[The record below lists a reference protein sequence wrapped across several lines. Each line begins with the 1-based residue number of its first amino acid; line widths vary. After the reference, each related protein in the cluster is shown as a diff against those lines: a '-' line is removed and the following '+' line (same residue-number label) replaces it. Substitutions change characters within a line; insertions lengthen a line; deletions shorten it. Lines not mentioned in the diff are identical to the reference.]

1 MAKEDLKTKPEIVF
15 ADVTDERTVELS
27 WKAVKEA
34 TGYNIERYDREKD
47 KFVKIGSVGANATS
61 FTCKKE
67 PKDGVYQYRI
77 NALKTVEGKL
87 RPISKKG
94 SARAVNISSIPA
106 VNITGIE
113 SPAFGKVRITWEKDE
128 NAAGYVINRRLEEMN
143 ESVVRGEA
151 EKDNL
156 FFVDDTATSGQVYY
170 YNVQSY
176 IIDET
181 ASVPAVPGADGS
193 LVRPQVRIYSN
204 TGREEC
210 FVCVDSTEILCVRR
224 KLFKKVSFEFR
235 MTAGVS
241 CYILYKSSTKDGE
254 YKEVARTENGST
266 LTLADKGESGE
277 RSAYYKIGCCKK
289 VNGKD
294 WFGKKTES
302 VLVNYK
308 L

>member
-1 MAKEDLKTKPEIVF
+1 MAKEVLKTKPEIVF

-27 WKAVKEA
+27 WKEEKDA

-47 KFVKIGSVGANATS
+47 KFVKIGAVDAGVTS
-61 FTCKKE
+61 FTCKRE
-67 PKDGVYQYRI
+67 DKDGVYQYRI

-87 RPISKKG
+87 RPLSKKG
-94 SARAVNISSIPA
+94 SARAVNISSVPA
-106 VNITGIE
+106 VNITRIE
-113 SPAFGKVRITWEKDE
+113 SPSFGKVRITWENDK

-143 ESVVRGEA
+143 ESVVRGETKA
-151 EKDNL
+151 GELSFTDN
-156 FFVDDTATSGQVYY
+156 TATSGQVYY

-176 IIDET
+176 ISDMSA
-181 ASVPAVPGADGS
+181 ASGGS
-193 LVRPQVRIYSN
+193 SSFLPEARIYSN

-210 FVCVDSTEILCVRR
+210 FVCVDSTEILRVRR
-224 KLFKKVSFEFR
+224 GLFKKVSFEYR

-254 YKEVARTENGST
+254 FREVARTENGTT
-266 LTLADKGESGE
+266 LTLEDKGESGE
-277 RSAYYKIGCCKK
+277 RAAYYKIGCCKT
-289 VNGKD
+289 VNGKE